1 MEPDFPARYDEVVSG
16 LKLYTVIRI
25 PKSGSRS
32 LGVMVEKSLPSSRHF
47 KIPQLWV
54 DTPEHLHPAEKFR
67 ARRRMIQGLLK
78 YRALNLEM
86 VWKHVSTMAHD
97 GDIISGHM
105 PYGVQQLPGWH
116 LHYITLLRDP
126 IDRVVSEYH
135 YSRQGYLS
143 RPRWR
148 RLYHKGH
155 AEVTGTQPFSD
166 YVRYLCAHRPRFSNP
181 TLKYVTGGDSCR
193 DPLSFLKEH
202 YFHFG
207 ILERMD
213 LFTRQLAEKLESPV
227 CQVWENKSEAVHKYV
242 PTEGERE
249 LLHSLLEKDID
260 FYRETRDYI
269 LSC

>member
-1 MEPDFPARYDEVVSG
+1 MAERV
-16 LKLYTVIRI
+16 KLYSVIRI

-32 LGVMVEKSLPSSRHF
+32 LGVMVEKSLPSSQHF
-47 KIPQLWV
+47 KIPQLSV

-78 YRALNLEM
+78 YRALSVEM
-86 VWKHVSTMAHD
+86 LWKNVSAKAQD

-105 PYGVQQLPGWH
+105 PYGTQQLPGWQ
-116 LHYITLLRDP
+116 LHYITMLRDP
-126 IDRVVSEYH
+126 IDRVRSEYY
-135 YSRQGYLS
+135 YSRKGYLS

-155 AEVTGTQPFSD
+155 AEVTGTQSFSD
-166 YVRYLCAHRPRFSNP
+166 YVHYLCNHRPRFSNP
-181 TLKYVTGGDSCR
+181 TLKYVTGGDICR

-213 LFTRQLAEKLESPV
+213 LFTSQLAAKLDAPV
-227 CQVWENKSEAVHKYV
+227 CQVWENKSEVVDRYV
-242 PTEGERE
+242 PTEGELE
-249 LLHSLLEKDID
+249 LLHSLLDKDIA

-269 LSC
+269 LNG